1 MADRVSIRAMGV
13 FVIDVNGNPCENL
26 PVRSRKGVTLL
37 LYLIMEKGRPVSS
50 QRLIREM
57 WSGRRSESPE
67 SALKTL
73 VSRTRSMLNELSP
86 GLGACIVST
95 TGGYRWESPENVTV
109 DALEITELF
118 EKLREDCSP
127 EERARLTERMME
139 LYRGDLYCT
148 GEVSGDVITAN
159 HLHREYLNAVLK
171 YVAQLREAESYNRLC
186 EVCRQAMQID
196 DMDEQLHIE
205 LMQGM
210 AKLNRADEA
219 LREYRSLA
227 KTTMEEFGEEPGEE
241 IRACYDR
248 IAEEG
253 GRLQYNLDVIRNELE
268 ETVVDRRGP
277 FFCDYQSF
285 KEIYNIELRN
295 LGRMGSTIFL
305 GMIMLGEP
313 GDTIN
318 PVSRESC
325 MAGLHEI
332 MRLNLRKGD
341 IITRFADNIYALL
354 LPTINYGTCALVIER
369 LETLFYEEYPEQN
382 VTFHA
387 RISPMGS

>member
-1 MADRVSIRAMGV
+1 MTDKVRIRAMGA

-37 LYLIMEKGRPVSS
+37 LYLIMEKGRLVSS

-57 WSGRRSESPE
+57 WSGKRSESPE

-73 VSRTRSMLNELSP
+73 VSRTRAMLNELSP
-86 GLGACIVST
+86 GLGACIASA
-95 TGGYRWESPENVTV
+95 TGGYRWEKPDNVTV
-109 DALEITELF
+109 DVLEIMEIF
-118 EKLREDCSP
+118 EKLREDCTR
-127 EERARLTERMME
+127 EDRAALTDQMMA
-139 LYRGDLYCT
+139 LYRGDLYST
-148 GEVSGDVITAN
+148 GEVSGDVISVN
-159 HLHREYLNAVLK
+159 HLHREYLDAVLK
-171 YVAQLREAESYNRLC
+171 YVAQLREEESYNRLC

-227 KTTMEEFGEEPGEE
+227 KTTMEEYGEEPSEE
-241 IRACYDR
+241 LRACYDR
-248 IAEEG
+248 IAREG
-253 GRLQYNLDVIRNELE
+253 STLQYNLDVIRNELD
-268 ETVVDRRGP
+268 ETASDRRGP

-285 KEIYNIELRN
+285 KEIYNIEMRN
-295 LGRMGSTIFL
+295 LGRMGSAIFL

-313 GDTIN
+313 GDEIN
-318 PVSRESC
+318 PISRESC

-332 MRLNLRKGD
+332 MRINLRKGD
-341 IITRFADNIYALL
+341 IITRFADNTYAML
-354 LPTINYGTCALVIER
+354 LPTANYATCSLVIER
-369 LETLFYEEYPEQN
+369 LEGLFYEEYPSRSI
-382 VTFHA
+382 TFHA
-387 RISPMGS
+387 RISPMGG